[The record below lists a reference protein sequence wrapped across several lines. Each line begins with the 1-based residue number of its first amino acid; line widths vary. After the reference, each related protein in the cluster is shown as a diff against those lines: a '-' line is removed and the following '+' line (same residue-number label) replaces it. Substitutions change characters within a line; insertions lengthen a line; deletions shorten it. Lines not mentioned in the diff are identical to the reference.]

1 MQCIIS
7 FLNDNEGAL
16 MVIITAVYVV
26 ATIFICIFNQKSAT
40 ASKEQ
45 LIQQE
50 RISRATFVKEIY
62 MKLYSDIPLRRFF
75 YSIEWSEYEPRTER
89 GYADRKEDEQY
100 ADELLSLFDMACRMY
115 YQTILH
121 EEDMAVLEYE
131 MLRFYLHPDTQSYLD
146 FLSDWQNKQKIGKS
160 YESYKK
166 YCEEKYLASIWSTS
180 DA

>member
-1 MQCIIS
+1 MQCIIN

-26 ATIFICIFNQKSAT
+26 ATIFICIFNQKSVT

-62 MKLYSDIPLRRFF
+62 MKLYSDIPLREFF
-75 YSIEWSEYEPRTER
+75 YSIEWSEYKPRAKV
-89 GYADRKEDEQY
+89 GYVETKDEQC

-131 MLRFYLHPDTQSYLD
+131 MLRFYEHPDTQSYLN
-146 FLSDWQNKQKIGKS
+146 FLSNWQNKQKIGKS

-166 YCEEKYLASIWSTS
+166 YCEEKYSASIWSTS